1 MNLKSIPSVN
11 EILLSDK
18 ISLLKIN
25 RNVLKKIIN
34 NIIAI
39 IREDNKEILT
49 KEKVK
54 KTIIN
59 KVIERIDDYKVL
71 ELNSVVNGTGVIL
84 HTNLGRAPIS
94 KDISKKIAENLSN
107 YNDLEIDI
115 KSKKRNSRIENISKL
130 LTLITGAE
138 SSTVFNNN
146 ALALIICLGSLGKNK
161 EILVSRSESIE
172 IGGGFRIPE
181 IIKMSGLKIIDIG
194 TTNKTYIKD
203 YEDNVT
209 SKTAAILKVHKS
221 NYKIQGFTSE
231 VSIKELKK
239 LGVKKN
245 IPIIHDLGSG
255 SLIDTTDLGLPY
267 EPTVIDS
274 VKDGA
279 DLTLFSGDKLLGGPQ
294 AGIVIGEK
302 KYIDKINKFPM
313 ARAARIDKLNLNILN
328 QTLNN
333 YLYEDFDEII
343 PVWKLIKTNQK
354 KLYIR
359 AQKIYK
365 NIPKNYFEI
374 DKTINSTIGGGTFP
388 ETFIKSVG
396 IVMTDEK
403 ILNKF
408 EQYLL
413 SLKLPIIGR
422 IEKKLLLL
430 DLRTIFE
437 EYDNYLISSINNYFE

>member
-1 MNLKSIPSVN
+1 MNLKNIPSVN
-11 EILLSDK
+11 EILLDNK
-18 ISLLKIN
+18 FSLLKIN
-25 RNVLKKIIN
+25 RTLLKKIIN
-34 NIIAI
+34 NIIVI
-39 IREDNKEILT
+39 IRKDNKQILS
-49 KEKVK
+49 KEKMK
-54 KTIIN
+54 NTIIN
-59 KVIERIDDYKVL
+59 NVLLKIDEYKVL
-71 ELNSVVNGTGVIL
+71 ELNSVVNGTGVVL

-94 KDISKKIAENLSN
+94 KEISKKIAENLSN

-138 SSTVFNNN
+138 SSIVFNNN
-146 ALALIICLGSLGKNK
+146 ALALIISLGSLGKNK
-161 EILVSRSESIE
+161 EILVSRSEAIE

-181 IIKMSGLKIIDIG
+181 IIKMSGMKIIDVG

-203 YEDNVT
+203 YEDNVS

-221 NYKIQGFTSE
+221 NYKIKGFISE
-231 VSIKELKK
+231 VSIKELKE

-255 SLIDTTDLGLPY
+255 SLIDTTDFGLPY

-302 KYIDKINKFPM
+302 KYIDKINKYPM
-313 ARAARIDKLNLNILN
+313 SRAARIDKLNLNILN
-328 QTLNN
+328 QTLNS
-333 YLYEDFDEII
+333 YLYKDFDEII
-343 PVWKLIKTNQK
+343 PVWNLIKINQK
-354 KLYIR
+354 KLLIR
-359 AQKIYK
+359 AENIFK
-365 NIPKNYFEI
+365 NIPNNYFEI
-374 DKTINSTIGGGTFP
+374 DKTIKSTIGGGTFP
-388 ETFIKSVG
+388 ETYIKSVG
-396 IVMTDEK
+396 IIMNDGK

-422 IEKKLLLL
+422 IEKKSLLL

-437 EYDNYLISSINNYFE
+437 EYDSYLISSINNYF

>member
-1 MNLKSIPSVN
+1 MNLKNIPSVN
-11 EILLSDK
+11 EILLDDK
-18 ISLLKIN
+18 FSLLKIN
-25 RNVLKKIIN
+25 RNLLKKIIN
-34 NIIAI
+34 NIIVI
-39 IREDNKEILT
+39 IRKDNKEILS
-49 KEKVK
+49 KEKMK
-54 KTIIN
+54 NTIIN
-59 KVIERIDDYKVL
+59 DVLLKINEYKVL
-71 ELNSVVNGTGVIL
+71 ELKSVVNGTGVVL

-94 KDISKKIAENLSN
+94 KEISKKIAENLSN

-138 SSTVFNNN
+138 SSIVFNNN
-146 ALALIICLGSLGKNK
+146 ALALIISLGSLGKNK
-161 EILVSRSESIE
+161 EILVSRSEAIE

-181 IIKMSGLKIIDIG
+181 IIKMSGMKIIDVG

-203 YEDNVT
+203 YEDNVS

-221 NYKIQGFTSE
+221 NYKIKGFISE
-231 VSIKELKK
+231 VSIKELKE

-255 SLIDTTDLGLPY
+255 SLIDTTDFGLPY

-279 DLTLFSGDKLLGGPQ
+279 DITLFSGDKLLGGPQ

-302 KYIDKINKFPM
+302 KYIDKINKYPM
-313 ARAARIDKLNLNILN
+313 SRAARIDKLNLNILN
-328 QTLNN
+328 QTLNS
-333 YLYEDFDEII
+333 YLYKDFDEII
-343 PVWKLIKTNQK
+343 PVWNLIKINQK
-354 KLYIR
+354 KLLIR
-359 AQKIYK
+359 AENIFK
-365 NIPKNYFEI
+365 NIPNNYFEI
-374 DKTINSTIGGGTFP
+374 DKTIKSTIGGGTFP
-388 ETFIKSVG
+388 ETYIKSVG
-396 IVMTDEK
+396 IIMNDEK

-422 IEKKLLLL
+422 IEKKSLLL

-437 EYDNYLISSINNYFE
+437 EYDSYLISSINNYF

>member
-1 MNLKSIPSVN
+1 MNLKNIPSVN
-11 EILLSDK
+11 EILLDNK
-18 ISLLKIN
+18 FSLLKIN
-25 RNVLKKIIN
+25 RTLLKKIIN
-34 NIIAI
+34 NIIVI
-39 IREDNKEILT
+39 IRKDNKQILS
-49 KEKVK
+49 KEKMK
-54 KTIIN
+54 NTIIN
-59 KVIERIDDYKVL
+59 NVLLKIDEYKVL

-94 KDISKKIAENLSN
+94 KEISKKIAENLSN

-138 SSTVFNNN
+138 SSIVFNNN
-146 ALALIICLGSLGKNK
+146 ALALIISLGSLGKNK
-161 EILVSRSESIE
+161 EILVSRSEAIE

-181 IIKMSGLKIIDIG
+181 IIKMSGMKIIDVG

-203 YEDNVT
+203 YEDNVS

-221 NYKIQGFTSE
+221 NYKIKGFTSE
-231 VSIKELKK
+231 VSIKELKE
-239 LGVKKN
+239 LGIKKK

-255 SLIDTTDLGLPY
+255 SLIDTTDFGLPY

-302 KYIDKINKFPM
+302 KYIDKINKYPM
-313 ARAARIDKLNLNILN
+313 SRAARIDKLNLNILN
-328 QTLNN
+328 QTLNS
-333 YLYEDFDEII
+333 YLYKDFDEII
-343 PVWKLIKTNQK
+343 PVWNLIKINQK
-354 KLYIR
+354 KLLIR
-359 AQKIYK
+359 AENIFK
-365 NIPKNYFEI
+365 NIPNNYFEI
-374 DKTINSTIGGGTFP
+374 DKTIKSTIGGGTFP
-388 ETFIKSVG
+388 ETYIKSVG
-396 IVMTDEK
+396 IIMNDEK

-422 IEKKLLLL
+422 IEKKSLLL

-437 EYDNYLISSINNYFE
+437 EYDSYLISSINNYF